1 MGVAEAVA
9 FPQIPIKVTLNEM
22 VEISKFYSTGN
33 SKMFVNGILDRIIKF
48 LTSEGK
54 IEKRGRGLVDK

>member
-1 MGVAEAVA
+1 
-9 FPQIPIKVTLNEM
+9 M